1 MGEAVYV
8 YGVMPAAR
16 VGSLDVRGVKGGEV
30 RLVEQDGLAALVSP
44 MRGDELA
51 AASEVR
57 AHWRVL
63 DELVR
68 EVTVL
73 PVRFGTVMDGD
84 DAVREGLLGAN
95 SERLRAL
102 VAELDGKVQLTV
114 KGDYHEQ
121 PLLRE
126 AVRASPE
133 VARLRER
140 IRGLPEAA
148 GYYDRIRLG
157 ELVAAEVAKRRERDT
172 RRALELLEPHAVE
185 AREETP
191 SGPDAA
197 FNLAFLVERGAQERF
212 TEAVRAL
219 ATELSERTDIRYIG
233 PLPPYSFA
241 DVELSTG
248 SAAWA

>member
-8 YGVMPAAR
+8 YGVMPAASA
-16 VGSLDVRGVKGGEV
+16 GSLDVRGVKGGEV
-30 RLVEQDGLAALVSP
+30 RLVEHDGLAALVSP
-44 MRGDELA
+44 MRGDQLA
-51 AASEVR
+51 AAREVR

-63 DELVR
+63 DEVVR
-68 EVTVL
+68 EATVL

-84 DAVREGLLGAN
+84 EAVKEELLGEN

-102 VAELDGKVQLTV
+102 LGELDGKVQLTL
-114 KGDYHEQ
+114 KGEYREE

-126 AVRASPE
+126 VVRASPE

-157 ELVAAEVAKRRERDT
+157 ELVSAEVARQRERDT
-172 RRALELLEPHAVE
+172 RLALELLEPHAVD

-212 TEAVRAL
+212 TEGVRRL
-219 ATELSERTDIRYIG
+219 AAELSDRAEIRYIG

-241 DVELSTG
+241 DLELSAG